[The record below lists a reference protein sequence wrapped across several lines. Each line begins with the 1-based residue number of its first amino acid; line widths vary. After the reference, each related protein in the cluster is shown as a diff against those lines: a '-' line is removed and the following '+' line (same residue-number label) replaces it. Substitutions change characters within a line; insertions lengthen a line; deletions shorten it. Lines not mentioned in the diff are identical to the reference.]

1 MSALRVVMFGDV
13 DAGKSTILGRLMLD
27 CGCVAPA
34 KIEEMERSSERR
46 GVPVEYSFL
55 LDAFQIER
63 DQAITLDSSRIW
75 LKTPNREIVFVDA
88 PGHRELI
95 RNLVSGAS
103 EVDAAVLVI
112 SADEG
117 ITAQARRQALFL
129 QWFGFTSVLVAIN
142 KLDLCAQP
150 QRRFEERAAEADA
163 FLRALGIAPSAIVP
177 AAAREGANLARPG
190 ASTAW
195 WRGRTLL
202 AEIEALEAQ
211 RGDAAA
217 PLRIAVQDIYRRGS
231 TRWIVGRIDCGRVSR
246 GDALTFWPLRT
257 TARVNRIVRWPDDVE
272 SASAGAAVALELDE
286 RIFVDRGAI
295 ATHEEAGP
303 TLGHTLSAALLWL
316 GERPARAGANLRM
329 RLGTREIA
337 VTLAAIDE
345 RFDPEDG
352 RGRPA
357 EEIAAG
363 DVAAVTLVARETIA
377 ADPALPASSISRFI
391 LLDAGRVVAGG
402 KVRALASATRGAGA
416 TNVVATRSFVGRE
429 ERGAR
434 NGHRGHV
441 FWLTGLPSSG
451 KSTVAMRVERMLFD
465 RGRHAYV
472 LDGDTLR
479 TTLNVDLGFSEEER
493 RENVRRTAALAG
505 ILADAGIVVIAALI
519 SPYAADRERARASC
533 AAGFAEIYVDCD
545 LATAEQRDVK
555 GHYRRARAGELQ
567 GFTGISSPY
576 ELPERPDLVLETTRE
591 SVESSAARLFEFI
604 ERRIAEPLSSD

>member
-27 CGCVAPA
+27 CGYVPQA

-46 GVPVEYSFL
+46 GVPMEYSFL

-75 LKTPNREIVFVDA
+75 LTTPNREIVFVDA

-112 SADEG
+112 SAEEG
-117 ITAQARRQALFL
+117 VTAQTCRQALFL
-129 QWFGFTSVLVAIN
+129 RWFGFTSVLVAIN
-142 KLDLCAQP
+142 KLDLFADP
-150 QRRFEERAAEADA
+150 QSRYEERAAEADA
-163 FLRALGIAPSAIVP
+163 FLRELELAPLAMLPV
-177 AAAREGANLARPG
+177 AAREGANLARPG
-190 ASTAW
+190 DTTKW

-202 AEIEALEAQ
+202 AEIEALPTL
-211 RGDAAA
+211 RGDPDA
-217 PLRIAVQDIYRRGS
+217 PLRMVVQDVYRRGS
-231 TRWIVGRIDCGRVSR
+231 TRWIVGRIDCGRIAR

-257 TARVNRIVRWPDDVE
+257 TARVARIVRWPEDVA

-295 ATHEEAGP
+295 ATHEDSGP
-303 TLGHTLSAALLWL
+303 TTGHSLYATLLWL
-316 GERPARAGANLRM
+316 GERPARAGTNLRM

-337 VTLAAIDE
+337 VTLARIE
-345 RFDPEDG
+345 ETFDPDDG
-352 RGRPA
+352 RGGA
-357 EEIAAG
+357 ADEIVAG

-377 ADPALPASSISRFI
+377 ADPDLQSSSISRFI
-391 LLDAGRVVAGG
+391 LLDEGRVVAGG
-402 KVRALASATRGAGA
+402 KVRALAAAARGEGA
-416 TNVVATRSFVGRE
+416 TNVVAARSQVGRE

-434 NGHRGHV
+434 NGHRGYV

-451 KSTVAMRVERMLFD
+451 KSTIAMRVERMLFD
-465 RGRHAYV
+465 RGRHVYV

-479 TTLNVDLGFSEEER
+479 TSLNVDLGFTEEDR

-505 ILADAGIVVIAALI
+505 IFADAGIVVLTALI
-519 SPYAADRERARASC
+519 SPYAADRESARSACS
-533 AAGFAEIYVDCD
+533 ADFAEIYVACD
-545 LATAEQRDVK
+545 LATAERRDVK
-555 GHYRRARAGELQ
+555 GHYRRARAGELER
-567 GFTGISSPY
+567 FTGISSPY
-576 ELPERPDLVLETTRE
+576 EIPTSPDLVIETAHE
-591 SVESSAARLFEFI
+591 SVEASAAALAEFI
-604 ERRIAEPLSSD
+604 ERTIARSD

>member
-27 CGCVAPA
+27 CGYVPQA
-34 KIEEMERSSERR
+34 KIDEMERSSERR
-46 GVPVEYSFL
+46 GVPIEYSFL

-112 SADEG
+112 SAEEG
-117 ITAQARRQALFL
+117 ITAQTRRQALFL
-129 QWFGFTSVLVAIN
+129 QWFGFTSVIVAIN
-142 KLDLCAQP
+142 KLDLSAEP

-163 FLRALGIAPSAIVP
+163 FLRELGIAPVAIVP
-177 AAAREGANLARPG
+177 VAARAGANLARPG
-190 ASTAW
+190 PATAW
-195 WRGRTLL
+195 WSGRTLL
-202 AEIEALEAQ
+202 TEIEALEV
-211 RGDAAA
+211 RSSDPAA
-217 PLRIAVQDIYRRGS
+217 PLRIVVQDIYRRGS
-231 TRWIVGRIDCGRVSR
+231 TRWIVGRVDCGRVAR

-257 TARVNRIVRWPDDVE
+257 SARVARILRWPDEVE

-286 RIFVDRGAI
+286 RIFVDRGAV
-295 ATHEEAGP
+295 ATHDDCSP
-303 TLGHTLSAALLWL
+303 TVGHALSAALLWL
-316 GERPARAGANLRM
+316 GERPARAGMNLRM

-337 VTLAAIDE
+337 VTIARVE
-345 RFDPEDG
+345 ETFDPEDG

-357 EEIAAG
+357 EEVAAG

-377 ADPALPASSISRFI
+377 ADPALAASSISRFV
-391 LLDAGRVVAGG
+391 LLDEGRIVAGG
-402 KVRALASATRGAGA
+402 KVRALASAARGEGA
-416 TNVVATRSFVGRE
+416 TNVVAAHSNVGRE

-434 NGHRGHV
+434 NGHRGYV
-441 FWLTGLPSSG
+441 FWLTGLPSAG
-451 KSTVAMRVERMLFD
+451 KSTIAMRVERMLFD
-465 RGRHAYV
+465 RGRHVYV

-505 ILADAGIVVIAALI
+505 ILADAGTAVITALI
-519 SPYAADRERARASC
+519 SPYAADRERAREAC

-555 GHYRRARAGELQ
+555 GHYRRARAGELER
-567 GFTGISSPY
+567 FTGVSSPY
-576 ELPERPDLVLETTRE
+576 EIPERPELVLTTTGE
-591 SVESSAARLFEFI
+591 SVEASAARLFEFI
-604 ERRIAEPLSSD
+604 ERTIAPGK